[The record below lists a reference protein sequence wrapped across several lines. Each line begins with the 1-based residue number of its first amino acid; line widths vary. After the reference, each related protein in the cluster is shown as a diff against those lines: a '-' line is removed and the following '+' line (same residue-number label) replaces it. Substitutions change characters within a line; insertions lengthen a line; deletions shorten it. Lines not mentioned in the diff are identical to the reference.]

1 MRDLN
6 TPLSNSIFD
15 TEKKKKVKPGK
26 SPVSGKEA
34 FRLKQREAF
43 MRNEIK
49 ENAANPDSKKRAA
62 AKKQNQ
68 ADSSLRRKAVA
79 AAKKKGGKAGYG
91 K

>member
-26 SPVSGKEA
+26 SPVSGRDA
-34 FRLKQREAF
+34 FKLKQREAS

-49 ENAANPDSKKRAA
+49 ESAANPDSKKRLA

-79 AAKKKGGKAGYG
+79 GTKKKGGKSGYG

>member
-15 TEKKKKVKPGK
+15 TEKKKKVKAGK
-26 SPVSGKEA
+26 SPVSGRDA
-34 FRLKQREAF
+34 FKLKQREAS

-49 ENAANPDSKKRAA
+49 ENAANSDSKKRKA
-62 AKKQNQ
+62 AKAQNQ
-68 ADSSLRRKAVA
+68 ADSSLRRKSAA
-79 AAKKKGGKAGYG
+79 AAKRKGGKTGYG